1 MVGGSR
7 GRFCKKDLS
16 SKFVLIGAL
25 LTAVIF
31 CAEAGAA
38 DLENGDFQYW
48 AVNNVD
54 KKINANWKIAAGD
67 ETRLGNN
74 ASWIY
79 YQHGEAGIVYS
90 GLAKWLDLA
99 FFYRQVYFRDVGDK
113 WHQEERPFV
122 NISLK
127 GEFCGFKYTDR
138 NRFEYRMIDNV
149 EDHVQYRNKLS
160 VLAPIKW
167 TRYEI
172 QPLVEEEVFY
182 SFLKN
187 RWVTNEFTS
196 GIRFKLIKG
205 MSIDVYYLVKNI
217 WIKSDKWKEYNVI
230 GTTIRYGF

>member
-1 MVGGSR
+1 MCGVRMRRSG
-7 GRFCKKDLS
+7 
-16 SKFVLIGAL
+16 KFVFAGVL
-25 LTAVIF
+25 LTAVVF
-31 CAEAGAA
+31 CSQARAT
-38 DLENGDFQYW
+38 DLPNGDFQYW
-48 AVNNVD
+48 SPNSVD
-54 KKINANWKIAAGD
+54 KKINNDWKVAVGE
-67 ETRLGNN
+67 ETRLGNG

-79 YQHGEAGIVYS
+79 YQHAEGGIIYS

-127 GEFCGFKYTDR
+127 GEFYGFKYTDR

-167 TRYEI
+167 TRYEL

-182 SFLKN
+182 SFLRN
-187 RWVTNEFTS
+187 RWVSSELTS
-196 GIRFKLIKG
+196 GLRFKLMKN
-205 MSIDVYYLVKNI
+205 MSVDVYYLVKNS
-217 WIKSDKWKEYNVI
+217 WVKADKWKEYNVV
-230 GTTIRYGF
+230 GTTVRCSF